1 MKKVKQMFR
10 VTVARLAG
18 PHFKIISHHKNIIH
32 FGKVVKAFPK
42 YFPTA
47 QSLAYPPAEEAVK
60 AQQQEAFQSDK
71 LGLLNLGNY
80 YFFALNILDFL
91 HENSLIYSIP
101 LIY

>member
-80 YFFALNILDFL
+80 YFFALNILEFL
-91 HENSLIYSIP
+91 HEIP
-101 LIY
+101 